1 MRSIFIGASFLV
13 LALNGLIYLV
23 WPPVLW
29 SLILFGPLILVGFR
43 DMAQTRH
50 SVLRNFPV
58 VGHMRYFLELIS
70 PEIRQYFI
78 ESDTSGAPFNR
89 QERSVVY
96 ERAKNVRDTVPFGTV
111 RDVYATGYE
120 WVNHSLSP
128 KHLDLEEVRVL
139 VGGKDCKQPYN
150 ASLLNISAMSYGA
163 LSQNAVIAL
172 NKGAKMGNFAH
183 NTGEGSI
190 SPYHLQGGDLIWQV
204 GTGYFGCRTDEGKF
218 NPDMF
223 KEKSALEE
231 VKMIEIKLSQG
242 AKPGHGGILPAA
254 KLTEEIA
261 SIRSVPMGKDVNS
274 PPGHTAFS
282 NPTEFMHFIQQLREL
297 SGGKP
302 IGFKLCVGKR
312 REFLSI
318 CKAMLKT
325 GITPDFITVDG
336 GEGGT
341 GAAPL
346 EFTNRIGTPLVE
358 GLIFVHNSLVGF
370 DLRKEMRI
378 CTSGKIT
385 TGFDIIKRLAMG
397 ADLCYSARGM
407 MMSLGCIQALKC
419 NTNTCPVGVTTQD
432 PGLVVGL
439 VPEDKCK
446 RVYNFQ
452 KNIIK
457 SACEMMGAMGLEKT
471 DDLKPWHLMRRT
483 EAYEIRN
490 YSEIYD
496 FLKPGDLLKKSLPV
510 SYARAVEAAN
520 SESFNDIHPSV

>member
-1 MRSIFIGASFLV
+1 MRNIFLGSMALILVAIGL
-13 LALNGLIYLV
+13 LYLV

-29 SLILFGPLILVGFR
+29 SLVFFGPVMLLGFY
-43 DMAQTRH
+43 DMIQIQH

-58 VGHMRYFLELIS
+58 IGHMRYFLEMIS
-70 PEIRQYFI
+70 PEIHQYFI
-78 ESDTSGAPFNR
+78 ESETSGAPFNR

-111 RDVYATGYE
+111 MDVYATGYE

-128 KHLDLEEVRVL
+128 KHLDMDEVRMD
-139 VGGKDCKQPYN
+139 VGGKDCSQPYS

-172 NKGAKMGNFAH
+172 NHGAKMGGFAH

-190 SPYHLQGGDLIWQV
+190 SPFHLQGGDLIWQV
-204 GTGYFGCRTDEGKF
+204 GTGYFGCRADDGQF
-218 NPDMF
+218 NAELF
-223 KEKSALEE
+223 AEKSAAEQ
-231 VKMIEIKLSQG
+231 VRMIEIKLSQG

-254 KLTEEIA
+254 KLTREIA
-261 SIRSVPMGKDVNS
+261 TIRGVPMGKDVNS
-274 PPGHTAFS
+274 PPGHTAFRT
-282 NPTEFMHFIQQLREL
+282 PIELVHFIRRLREL
-297 SGGKP
+297 SKGKP

-318 CKAMLKT
+318 CKAMHET

-341 GAAPL
+341 GAAPM

-370 DLRKEMRI
+370 DLRKDIRI
-378 CTSGKIT
+378 FSSGKIT

-397 ADLCYSARGM
+397 ADLCYSARAM
-407 MMSLGCIQALKC
+407 MMAVGCIQAQKC
-419 NTNTCPVGVTTQD
+419 NTNTCPVGVTTQN
-432 PGLVVGL
+432 PSLMVGL
-439 VPEDKCK
+439 VPEDKSH

-452 KNIIK
+452 RNTVK
-457 SACEMMGAMGLEKT
+457 SACEMMGAMGLEKME
-471 DDLKPWHLMRRT
+471 DLRPWHLMRRI

-496 FLKPGDLLKKSLPV
+496 FLKPGDLLKDPMPE
-510 SYARAVEAAN
+510 SYARACKAAR
-520 SESFNDIHPSV
+520 SDSFT

>member
-1 MRSIFIGASFLV
+1 MRNIFLGSMALILVAIGL
-13 LALNGLIYLV
+13 LYLV

-29 SLILFGPLILVGFR
+29 SLVFFSPVMLLGFY
-43 DMAQTRH
+43 DMFQIRH

-58 VGHMRYFLELIS
+58 IGHMRYFLELIS
-70 PEIRQYFI
+70 PEIHQYFI
-78 ESDTSGAPFNR
+78 ESETSGAPFNR

-111 RDVYATGYE
+111 MDVYATGYE

-128 KHLDLEEVRVL
+128 KHLDIDEVRVD
-139 VGGKDCKQPYN
+139 VGGKDCSRPYS

-172 NKGAKMGNFAH
+172 NRGAKMGGFAH

-190 SPYHLQGGDLIWQV
+190 SPFHLQGGDLIWQV
-204 GTGYFGCRTDEGKF
+204 GTGYFGCRTDDGQF
-218 NPDMF
+218 NAELF
-223 KEKSALEE
+223 AEKSAIEQ
-231 VKMIEIKLSQG
+231 VRMIEIKLSQG

-254 KLTEEIA
+254 KLTREIA
-261 SIRSVPMGKDVNS
+261 TIRGVPMGKDVNS
-274 PPGHTAFS
+274 PPGHTAFTT
-282 NPTEFMHFIQQLREL
+282 PIELVHFISRLREL
-297 SGGKP
+297 SKGKP

-318 CKAMLKT
+318 CKAMHET

-341 GAAPL
+341 GAAPM

-358 GLIFVHNSLVGF
+358 GLIFVHNALVGF
-370 DLRKEMRI
+370 NLRKDIRI
-378 CTSGKIT
+378 FSSGKIT

-397 ADLCYSARGM
+397 ADLCYSARAM
-407 MMSLGCIQALKC
+407 MMAVGCIQAQKC
-419 NTNTCPVGVTTQD
+419 NTNTCPVGVTTQN
-432 PGLVVGL
+432 PSLMVGL
-439 VPEDKCK
+439 VPEDKSR
-446 RVYNFQ
+446 RVCNFQ
-452 KNIIK
+452 RNTVK
-457 SACEMMGAMGLEKT
+457 SACEMMGAMGLEKME
-471 DDLKPWHLMRRT
+471 DLRPWHLMRRI

-496 FLKPGDLLKKSLPV
+496 FLEPGDLLKEPMPE
-510 SYARAVEAAN
+510 SYARACKAAR
-520 SESFNDIHPSV
+520 SDSFTETA

>member
-1 MRSIFIGASFLV
+1 MRNIFLGSMALILVAIGL
-13 LALNGLIYLV
+13 LYLV

-29 SLILFGPLILVGFR
+29 SLAFFGPVMLLGFY
-43 DMAQTRH
+43 DMFQIRH

-58 VGHMRYFLELIS
+58 IGHMRYFLELIS
-70 PEIRQYFI
+70 PEIHQYFI
-78 ESDTSGAPFNR
+78 ESETSGAPFNR

-111 RDVYATGYE
+111 MDVYATGYE

-128 KHLDLEEVRVL
+128 KHLDMDEVRVD
-139 VGGKDCKQPYN
+139 VGGKDCSRPYS

-172 NKGAKMGNFAH
+172 NRGAKMGGFAH

-190 SPYHLQGGDLIWQV
+190 SPFHLQGGDLIWQV
-204 GTGYFGCRTDEGKF
+204 GTGYFGCRTDDGQF
-218 NPDMF
+218 NAELF
-223 KEKSALEE
+223 AEKSAIEQ
-231 VKMIEIKLSQG
+231 VRMIEIKLSQG

-254 KLTEEIA
+254 KLTREIA
-261 SIRSVPMGKDVNS
+261 TIRGVPMGKDVNS
-274 PPGHTAFS
+274 PPGHTAFTT
-282 NPTEFMHFIQQLREL
+282 PIELVHFISRLREL
-297 SGGKP
+297 SKGKP

-318 CKAMLKT
+318 CKAMHET

-341 GAAPL
+341 GAAPM

-358 GLIFVHNSLVGF
+358 GLIFVHNALVGF
-370 DLRKEMRI
+370 DLRKDIRI
-378 CTSGKIT
+378 FSSGKIT

-397 ADLCYSARGM
+397 ADLCYSARAM
-407 MMSLGCIQALKC
+407 MMAVGCIQAQKC
-419 NTNTCPVGVTTQD
+419 NTNTCPVGVTTQN
-432 PGLVVGL
+432 PSLMVGL
-439 VPEDKCK
+439 VPEDKSR

-452 KNIIK
+452 RNTVK
-457 SACEMMGAMGLEKT
+457 SACEMMGAMGLEKME
-471 DDLKPWHLMRRT
+471 DLRPWHLMRRI

-496 FLKPGDLLKKSLPV
+496 FLEPGDLLKEPMPE
-510 SYARAVEAAN
+510 SYARACKAAQSN
-520 SESFNDIHPSV
+520 TFTETT

>member
-1 MRSIFIGASFLV
+1 MRNIFLGSMALILV
-13 LALNGLIYLV
+13 ANGLLYLV

-29 SLILFGPLILVGFR
+29 SLVFFGPVMLLGFY
-43 DMAQTRH
+43 DMFQIRH

-58 VGHMRYFLELIS
+58 IGHMRYFLELIS
-70 PEIRQYFI
+70 PEIHQYFI
-78 ESDTSGAPFNR
+78 ESETSGAPFNR

-111 RDVYATGYE
+111 MDVYATGYE

-128 KHLDLEEVRVL
+128 KHLDMDEVRVD
-139 VGGKDCKQPYN
+139 VGGKDCSRPYSV
-150 ASLLNISAMSYGA
+150 SLLNISAMSYGA

-172 NKGAKMGNFAH
+172 NRGAKMGGFAH

-190 SPYHLQGGDLIWQV
+190 SPFHLQGGDLIWQV
-204 GTGYFGCRTDEGKF
+204 GTGYFGCRTDDGQF
-218 NPDMF
+218 NAELF
-223 KEKSALEE
+223 AEKSAIEQ
-231 VKMIEIKLSQG
+231 VRMIEIKLSQG

-254 KLTEEIA
+254 KLTREIA
-261 SIRSVPMGKDVNS
+261 TIRGVPMGKDVNS
-274 PPGHTAFS
+274 PPGHTAFTT
-282 NPTEFMHFIQQLREL
+282 PIELVHFISRLREL
-297 SGGKP
+297 SKGKP

-318 CKAMLKT
+318 CKAMHET

-341 GAAPL
+341 GAAPM

-370 DLRKEMRI
+370 DLRKDIRI
-378 CTSGKIT
+378 FSSGKIT

-397 ADLCYSARGM
+397 ADLCYSARAM
-407 MMSLGCIQALKC
+407 MMAVGCIQAQKC
-419 NTNTCPVGVTTQD
+419 NTNTCPVGVTTQN
-432 PGLVVGL
+432 PSLMVGL
-439 VPEDKCK
+439 VPEDKSR
-446 RVYNFQ
+446 RVCNFQ
-452 KNIIK
+452 RNTVK
-457 SACEMMGAMGLEKT
+457 SACEMMGAMGLEKME
-471 DDLKPWHLMRRT
+471 DLRPWHLMRRI

-496 FLKPGDLLKKSLPV
+496 FLKPGDLLKEPMPE
-510 SYARAVEAAN
+510 SYARACKAAR
-520 SESFNDIHPSV
+520 SDTFTETA